1 MIRIPTPRALLAA
14 AALTCTSLT
23 VSAQAPEVT
32 LTRLECGTQVIN
44 DISGRFTDTFAYPGQ
59 KLAVHL

>member
-1 MIRIPTPRALLAA
+1 MLRTPTTRLMLAA
-14 AALTCTSLT
+14 AALMFTSLPAA
-23 VSAQAPEVT
+23 AQTAEVT